1 MTATGQGIGES
12 ERARMDEDA
21 RYSAIV
27 GAIARRY
34 AGRVSELTARLGDR
48 LARDAVLDWSAAA
61 RVALLRKSTLA
72 ERQLADPPL
81 GGLAVPG
88 DVPTALFLSP
98 GGILEPMLHRAA
110 DRLALLLAACGFT
123 RGDRVLN
130 GFSYHLTPGGML
142 FDAALQRLGATVL
155 PGGPQSTVQLVEF
168 MRRAAATGFVGIASH
183 LRVLADA
190 MAADGRGRPPLRVA
204 MAGAEPFADPL
215 RRALETDLGIRCY
228 DLYGT
233 AEAGVVAAECDTK
246 QGLHFHPDVAP
257 EVVDP
262 ETGER
267 VADDAAGELVL
278 SIDNPEFP
286 LLRFATGDLVRLA
299 HGRCACGS
307 SMARIVRVLGRVG
320 ASARIRGML
329 VHGPQLRDFA
339 LRAGG
344 LAACCARITRQGDRD
359 EVSIEYLPAAGAAAT
374 TPATLEAAFRDAC
387 RVRADRFVVAA
398 GLPAG
403 GFTIVDERSGPG
415 AADPHR

>member
-1 MTATGQGIGES
+1 MTTKGLGAAES
-12 ERARMDEDA
+12 DRARSDEDA
-21 RYSAIV
+21 RYGAIA

-34 AGRVSELTARLGDR
+34 VGRVPELTARLRDVV
-48 LARDAVLDWSAAA
+48 ASDAVLDWSAVA
-61 RVALLRKSTLA
+61 RVAVLRKSTLA
-72 ERQLADPPL
+72 ERQLADPPF
-81 GGLAVPG
+81 GGLCAHD
-88 DVPTALFLSP
+88 DVPTSLFLSP

-110 DRLALLLAACGFT
+110 DRLAEMLAACGFV

-142 FDAALQRLGATVL
+142 FDVALQRLGATVL
-155 PGGPQSTVQLVEF
+155 PGGPQNTVQLVEF
-168 MRRAAATGFVGIASH
+168 MRRTGATGFVGIASH

-190 MAADGRGRPPLRVA
+190 MAEDGHGRPPLRVA

-228 DLYGT
+228 DLFGT
-233 AEAGVVAAECDTK
+233 AEVGVVAAECDAK
-246 QGLHFHPDVAP
+246 LGLHFHADVAP
-257 EVVDP
+257 EVVDS

-267 VADDAAGELVL
+267 LAGGEAGELVL

-307 SMARIVRVLGRVG
+307 STARIVRVLGRVG

-344 LAACCARITRQGDRD
+344 LAACCARVTREGDRD
-359 EVSIEYLPAAGAAAT
+359 EVSIAYVPASGATLPT
-374 TPATLEAAFRDAC
+374 SATLEAGFRDAC
-387 RVRADRFVVAA
+387 RVRADRFVVVGA
-398 GLPAG
+398 LPAG
-403 GFTIVDERSGPG
+403 SFTIVDERSVPGGAGP
-415 AADPHR
+415 